1 MQKGT
6 NFYIVSEI
14 QENED
19 VVSVL
24 NTTFIGDENYAAA
37 ESKYFTVLAY
47 AAVSAIEYHG
57 ATLMRQDGLELMS
70 KVYDRRPVIE
80 PEEEEEAGEE

>member
-14 QENED
+14 QENAD
-19 VVSVL
+19 VVSVI
-24 NTTFIGDENYAAA
+24 NTTFVGDENYANA
-37 ESKYFTVLAY
+37 ESKYFTVLSY

-57 ATLMRQDGLELMS
+57 ATLMRQDGLVLMS